1 MAINQLVRVSF
12 GRGFSALLACLM
24 LSQILM
30 TGFAQASSAGNG
42 EASFGVMC
50 QTSANPAEE
59 VNKSQSPQSHTHRHG
74 ICCILHH
81 AAINPKAWSIRES
94 KLFEFPAK
102 LSTITGSLTSIPLDL
117 AIAEEPNAPRAPP
130 HLWV

>member
-1 MAINQLVRVSF
+1 MAINQLARVSF

-30 TGFAQASSAGNG
+30 TGFAQASSTGAG

-59 VNKSQSPQSHTHRHG
+59 VKKSQSPQSHTHRHG
-74 ICCILHH
+74 VCCILHH
-81 AAINPKAWSIRES
+81 AAINSKAWSIRES
-94 KLFEFPAK
+94 KLFDFPSK
-102 LSTITGSLTSIPLDL
+102 LPTITGSLTSIPLDL

-130 HLWV
+130 HLWA

>member
-30 TGFAQASSAGNG
+30 AGFAQASSTSAA

-50 QTSANPAEE
+50 QTSVNPAED
-59 VNKSQSPQSHTHRHG
+59 VKKSHSPLSHTHRHG
-74 ICCILHH
+74 ACCILHH
-81 AAINPKAWSIRES
+81 AAINPKPWSIRES
-94 KLFEFPAK
+94 KLFDFPIK
-102 LSTITGSLTSIPLDL
+102 LATITGSISSIPVDL

-130 HLWV
+130 HSRS